1 MRMELSSSLACVLA
15 TLFVLGLVRADVGV
29 AQQQQQ
35 QQQRLR
41 LQQLSY
47 PAAGFKPARQFPLPA
62 QPQSERLVA
71 NSEAQEDL
79 DDAAEEV
86 TTRPK
91 IAAPVPAPAPVPV
104 PVPAAAPFTP
114 TIAYYPA
121 GAVGFVHPTT
131 YAKVLGAPPA
141 AYGNLIAAPQLP
153 QAAYAKVLA
162 APQQAAFAKLLAA
175 PQLQPQATAA
185 YVNAPQYYAAYFG

>member
-1 MRMELSSSLACVLA
+1 MAMELSLSSSLACVLA
-15 TLFVLGLVRADVGV
+15 TLLVLGLVHADVGV
-29 AQQQQQ
+29 AE
-35 QQQRLR
+35 QQRLR

-47 PAAGFKPARQFPLPA
+47 PAAGFKPARQFPLPAAAA

-91 IAAPVPAPAPVPV
+91 IATPVPA
-104 PVPAAAPFTP
+104 PVPAAAPVTP

-131 YAKVLGAPPA
+131 YAQVLG
-141 AYGNLIAAPQLP
+141 APQLP

-162 APQQAAFAKLLAA
+162 APQ
-175 PQLQPQATAA
+175 LQPQPTAA